1 MLKSLH
7 QPHGQAAACLK
18 QNELLCSK
26 PASCHAAAVSP
37 VHHDV
42 LAYPLLIPLSTC
54 LQEDEKPDNF
64 DMSDMQNLQQF
75 GGGE

>member
-1 MLKSLH
+1 MSCFAASLSCLLLGMLQMSILFIY
-7 QPHGQAAACLK
+7 LF
-18 QNELLCSK
+18 SM
-26 PASCHAAAVSP
+26 PAPECP
-37 VHHDV
+37 
-42 LAYPLLIPLSTC
+42 TC